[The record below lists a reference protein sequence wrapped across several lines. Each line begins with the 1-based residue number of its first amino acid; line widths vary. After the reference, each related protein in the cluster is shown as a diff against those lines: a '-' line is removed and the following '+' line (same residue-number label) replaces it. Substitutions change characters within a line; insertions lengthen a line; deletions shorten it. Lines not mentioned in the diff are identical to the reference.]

1 MKDVVIMNQENAQK
15 MKLAQDRHFA
25 KKGSLIALTSGI
37 TFGIHT
43 ALLGVAL
50 TLTVS
55 TGEVDYMVWYL
66 VIAAINELFATLWL
80 TLNNIREGRVA
91 EVVRSFKTF
100 PGKMVCVGG
109 ILGGPIANGAYL
121 LGIAFAGATYA
132 VPITALKAVIA
143 TLFAGAFMKQK
154 ISIRVWLGI
163 VICIM
168 GSIIIS
174 YTPPEG
180 NPENFLL
187 GMIFALVAAFGWGIE
202 GMLGAYGSEVL
213 DTKAIINLRYI
224 ASSLVFLFILTP
236 VIGGIPT
243 FLGIISQSRP
253 MMMLAIAAGVAGMSF
268 LQWYKGNSMCG
279 VAKGAALNGTYP
291 LWGIIFT
298 MIATLDASITPLAAL
313 GGLTI
318 MLGAMVVSYGK

>member
-1 MKDVVIMNQENAQK
+1 MIQENVQS
-15 MKLAQDRHFA
+15 MKLEQDKNFA

-50 TLTVS
+50 TLTV
-55 TGEVDYMVWYL
+55 TKGDVGYIVWYL
-66 VIAAINELFATLWL
+66 VIAAINELLATIWL
-80 TLNNIREGRVA
+80 TINNVREGRIQ
-91 EVVRSFKTF
+91 EVMRSFKTF

-121 LGIAFAGATYA
+121 LAIALAGATYA

-143 TLFAGAFMKQK
+143 TLFAAGFMKQK
-154 ISIRVWLGI
+154 ISARVWFGI
-163 VICIM
+163 AICII
-168 GSIIIS
+168 GSIVIS

-180 NPENFLL
+180 NPENFVL
-187 GMIFALVAAFGWGIE
+187 GMIIAFVAAFGWGVE

-224 ASSLVFLFILTP
+224 ASSLVFLFILLP
-236 VIGGIPT
+236 IIGGLPT
-243 FLGIISQSRP
+243 FFSILPQGGA
-253 MMMLAIAAGVAGMSF
+253 MVMLIIAAGFAGMSF

-291 LWGIIFT
+291 LWGILFT
-298 MIATLDASITPLAAL
+298 MIATLDWTITPLVAI
-313 GGLTI
+313 GGFTI
-318 MLGAMVVSYGK
+318 MVGAMIVSYGK